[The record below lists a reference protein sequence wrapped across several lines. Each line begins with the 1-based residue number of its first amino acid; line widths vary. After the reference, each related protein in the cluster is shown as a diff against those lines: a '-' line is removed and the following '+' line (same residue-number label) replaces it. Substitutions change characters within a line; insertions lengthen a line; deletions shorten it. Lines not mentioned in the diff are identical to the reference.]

1 MADSPPAAPG
11 VPATCSNCG
20 APRSSAFCPACGQ
33 GARAASRSIV
43 DQIHELVGSFFAF
56 DGRVWRSMLPLFFR
70 PGALTR
76 AWIEGKRASFVP
88 PLRLFLFFSILL
100 FLVIQCKTPTT
111 GLLLPDQEPAAEAAL
126 ETAPELKH
134 DGDFSI
140 NMGLSMPDF
149 WPFTRLQAMF
159 SEQEELLEKMSPEA
173 RRYIL
178 VRRAM
183 ELAPIGL
190 LLLLPLMAFFL
201 QLWWLR
207 TGSYYL
213 DHLVLL
219 MHAYAFLCGLAV
231 FLTLTPLP
239 DWVRIVM
246 PCAAVPIYFHVA
258 MRRVYQRGFWR
269 TLAGTCFGAVAT
281 LFAVI
286 VVFMVLVPYGL
297 LTV

>member
-1 MADSPPAAPG
+1 MAG
-11 VPATCSNCG
+11 
-20 APRSSAFCPACGQ
+20 AFCPACGQ
-33 GARAASRSIV
+33 GARAASRSIG
-43 DQIHELVGSFFAF
+43 DQLQELLGSFFAF

-111 GLLLPDQEPAAEAAL
+111 GLLVPDAAPAADESV
-126 ETAPELKH
+126 EN
-134 DGDFSI
+134 DFS
-140 NMGLSMPDF
+140 MELGLPDF
-149 WPFTRLQAMF
+149 WPFSKLQIMLEAQ
-159 SEQEELLEKMSPEA
+159 EQMLQKLSPEA
-173 RRYIL
+173 RNYVL

-190 LLLLPLMAFFL
+190 LLLLPLMALFL
-201 QLWWLR
+201 QLWWMR
-207 TGSYYL
+207 TGSFYL

-239 DWVRIVM
+239 DWARVLT
-246 PCAAVPIYFHVA
+246 PCAAVPVYFHVA

-269 TLAGTCFGAVAT
+269 TLGGTFVGGAVTVA
-281 LFAVI
+281 AVVL
-286 VVFMVLVPYGL
+286 VVITLVPYAL